1 MGKVLTAY
9 FNLSGTTEKM
19 AEYIASSYIPI
30 LMVRAPG
37 GKNIR
42 HS

>member
-9 FNLSGTTEKM
+9 FSLSGNTENM
-19 AEYIASSYIPI
+19 AEYITSRYTPI

-37 GKNIR
+37 CTRG
-42 HS
+42 S